1 MAEIH
6 LLSDEII
13 NKIAA
18 GEVIERPASAVK
30 ELIENAIDAGAT
42 RIQVQIEQGG
52 KKKIQVTD
60 NGKGMGAEDLE
71 LCFLRHT
78 TSKLTNADDLF
89 HLQTNGF
96 RGEAVASI
104 AAVSKLT
111 ITSATEDGES
121 GRIVVK
127 GGDVVEKE
135 DIQASRGTTF
145 LVEDLFFNTPVRRTF
160 LGSETSECSRIL
172 DIVLKTAISHPEIRF
187 DYKVGDRTVFTGVPG
202 ELRSRIAEAIGSKVA
217 KSLLPVDY
225 TEAGVHVSGFIS
237 PTTETNGKRNH
248 QFLFMRNRPIENK
261 MVSKAVS
268 QAYEPY
274 GAQCKPV
281 TVLFL
286 DMPDMEFDINVHPAK
301 REVRF
306 ANGNLVFLVVT
317 HAIRDTFTKDLEANS
332 PFIDLSD
339 EFMGKPAQSSFAGQS
354 SFTQQPT
361 AQPAFA
367 ASQQPFGHSA
377 GQAAQVLPQNDLPWE
392 NPFTKTNYAGIT
404 PAPSPT
410 NASYAD
416 KPYAAQSQQA
426 FKQQAQAVKAN
437 TLSDKKSKYDVS
449 DDVQDLFSL
458 PEYGKIIS
466 LEQDLTKPEQP
477 RETPWT
483 PPAFFQ
489 IANTY
494 IAAEDSNGLLII
506 DQHAAHTRV
515 LFEQA
520 MESLQNNIA
529 QDSQELLFPELID
542 LSKQEKEIFRNV
554 DEQLR
559 KLGFFVEQFG
569 GDTYQIR
576 SIPSALPLS
585 RAAKAVHDFLS
596 DVDENDTKSDMVKFQ
611 EAVAK
616 SWAKTNA
623 YQAGDKLKPEEITA
637 LVSQLMITQDP
648 LKSPFGSPTLM
659 RLTLDELSKKFRH

>member
-377 GQAAQVLPQNDLPWE
+377 EQAAQSQPQNDLPWE

-404 PAPSPT
+404 PA
-410 NASYAD
+410 NASFAD

-554 DEQLR
+554 NEQLKR
-559 KLGFFVEQFG
+559 LGFFVEPFG
-569 GDTYQIR
+569 GDTFQIR

-585 RAAKAVHDFLS
+585 RAAKAVHDFLT

-611 EAVAK
+611 EAIAK

>member
-42 RIQVQIEQGG
+42 RIQVQVEQGG

-60 NGKGMGAEDLE
+60 NGKGMGSADLE

-78 TSKLTNADDLF
+78 TSKLTSADDLF

-111 ITSATEDGES
+111 ITSATQDGES
-121 GRIVVK
+121 GRIVIK
-127 GGDVVEKE
+127 GGEIVERE

-145 LVEDLFFNTPVRRTF
+145 LVEDLFYNTPVRRTF

-172 DIVLKTAISHPEIRF
+172 DIVIKTAISHPEIRF

-217 KSLLPVDY
+217 KGLLPVDY
-225 TEAGVHVSGFIS
+225 TEAGVHVTGYIS

-261 MVSKAVS
+261 MVSKAVT

-339 EFMGKPAQSSFAGQS
+339 EFMGKPTQSSPAQSPFAPSSQP
-354 SFTQQPT
+354 SFTPQQFTQSAPEFPT
-361 AQPAFA
+361 AA
-367 ASQQPFGHSA
+367 AISEP
-377 GQAAQVLPQNDLPWE
+377 PQNDLPWE
-392 NPFTKTNYAGIT
+392 KTSKSYPQPSK
-404 PAPSPT
+404 PA
-410 NASYAD
+410 N
-416 KPYAAQSQQA
+416 
-426 FKQQAQAVKAN
+426 AN
-437 TLSDKKSKYDVS
+437 TLSDKKSKYNVS

-466 LEQDLTKPEQP
+466 LEPDFTKPEPP
-477 RETPWT
+477 RETPWA
-483 PPAFFQ
+483 PPSFFQ

-494 IAAEDSNGLLII
+494 IAGEDSNGLLII

-520 MESLQNNIA
+520 MESLQNNIV

-559 KLGFFVEQFG
+559 KLGFFVEPFG

-585 RAAKAVHDFLS
+585 RAAKAVHDFLN
-596 DVDENDTKSDMVKFQ
+596 DVDENDTKNDMVKFQ
-611 EAVAK
+611 EAIAK

-659 RLTLDELSKKFRH
+659 RLTLEDLSKKFRH

>member
-60 NGKGMGAEDLE
+60 NGKGMGAADLD
-71 LCFLRHT
+71 LCYLRHT

-89 HLQTNGF
+89 HLHTNGF

-111 ITSATEDGES
+111 ITSATQEGES

-127 GGDVVEKE
+127 GGEVIEKE

-145 LVEDLFFNTPVRRTF
+145 LVEDLFYNTPVRRTF

-217 KSLLPVDY
+217 KGLLPVDY
-225 TEAGVHVSGFIS
+225 TEAGVHVTGYIS

-317 HAIRDTFTKDLEANS
+317 HAIRDTFTKDLEAHS
-332 PFIDLSD
+332 PIIDLSD
-339 EFMGKPAQSSFAGQS
+339 EFMGGPAPAAAPAVKSEMPGTSEMPAQ
-354 SFTQQPT
+354 
-361 AQPAFA
+361 
-367 ASQQPFGHSA
+367 
-377 GQAAQVLPQNDLPWE
+377 PQNDLPWE
-392 NPFTKTNYAGIT
+392 NPFQQA
-404 PAPSPT
+404 
-410 NASYAD
+410 
-416 KPYAAQSQQA
+416 KPYAAQTQQPSFA
-426 FKQQAQAVKAN
+426 SKPFAQPAKPAN

-466 LEQDLTKPEQP
+466 LEPDHSKPAP
-477 RETPWT
+477 PPETPWA
-483 PPAFFQ
+483 PPSFFQ

-494 IAAEDSNGLLII
+494 IAGEDSNGLLII

-520 MESLQNNIA
+520 MESLQNNIM

-559 KLGFFVEQFG
+559 KLGFFVEPFG

-585 RAAKAVHDFLS
+585 RAAKAVHDFLN
-596 DVDENDTKSDMVKFQ
+596 DVDENDTKNDMVKFQ
-611 EAVAK
+611 EAIAK

-637 LVSQLMITQDP
+637 LVGQLMITQDP

-659 RLTLDELSKKFRH
+659 RLTLEELSKKFRH

>member
-111 ITSATEDGES
+111 ITSATEEGES

-127 GGDVVEKE
+127 GGEVVEKE
-135 DIQASRGTTF
+135 DIQATRGTTF

-172 DIVLKTAISHPEIRF
+172 DIVFKTAISHPEIRF

-317 HAIRDTFTKDLEANS
+317 HAIRDTFTKDMEANS

-339 EFMGKPAQSSFAGQS
+339 EFMGKPSE
-354 SFTQQPT
+354 
-361 AQPAFA
+361 
-367 ASQQPFGHSA
+367 
-377 GQAAQVLPQNDLPWE
+377 QAAPSQLQNDLPWE
-392 NPFTKTNYAGIT
+392 NPFVKTNYAGIT
-404 PAPSPT
+404 PT
-410 NASYAD
+410 NASSNASSTD
-416 KPYAAQSQQA
+416 KPYTPQPKPSFQ
-426 FKQQAQAVKAN
+426 QQAQAVKAN

-477 RETPWT
+477 REAPWT

-542 LSKQEKEIFRNV
+542 LSKQEKEIFRI
-554 DEQLR
+554 
-559 KLGFFVEQFG
+559 
-569 GDTYQIR
+569 GDNTCTSFIG
-576 SIPSALPLS
+576 
-585 RAAKAVHDFLS
+585 V
-596 DVDENDTKSDMVKFQ
+596 
-611 EAVAK
+611 
-616 SWAKTNA
+616 
-623 YQAGDKLKPEEITA
+623 
-637 LVSQLMITQDP
+637 
-648 LKSPFGSPTLM
+648 
-659 RLTLDELSKKFRH
+659 

>member
-60 NGKGMGAEDLE
+60 NGKGMGAADLE

-111 ITSATEDGES
+111 ITSATQDGES
-121 GRIVVK
+121 GRIIIK
-127 GGDVVEKE
+127 GGEVVEKE

-145 LVEDLFFNTPVRRTF
+145 LVEDLFYNTPVRRTF

-172 DIVLKTAISHPEIRF
+172 DIVIKTAISHPEIRF
-187 DYKVGDRTVFTGVPG
+187 DYKVGDRAVFTGVPG

-225 TEAGVHVSGFIS
+225 TEAGVHVTGFIS

-339 EFMGKPAQSSFAGQS
+339 ELMEKPE
-354 SFTQQPT
+354 TPK
-361 AQPAFA
+361 
-367 ASQQPFGHSA
+367 
-377 GQAAQVLPQNDLPWE
+377 NDLPWE
-392 NPFTKTNYAGIT
+392 PHDTVQPNF
-404 PAPSPT
+404 
-410 NASYAD
+410 
-416 KPYAAQSQQA
+416 AQSN
-426 FKQQAQAVKAN
+426 FAQPSFAQPAKPQYPQHASKASE
-437 TLSDKKSKYDVS
+437 LSDKKSKYNVS

-466 LEQDLTKPEQP
+466 LEPDLTKPQP
-477 RETPWT
+477 QPEAPWA
-483 PPAFFQ
+483 PPTFFQ

-494 IAAEDSNGLLII
+494 IAGEDANGLLII
-506 DQHAAHTRV
+506 DQHAAHTRI

-542 LSKQEKEIFRNV
+542 LSKQEKEIFHHV

-559 KLGFFVEQFG
+559 KLGFFVEPFG
-569 GDTYQIR
+569 GDTFQIR

-585 RAAKAVHDFLS
+585 RAAKAVHDFLN
-596 DVDENDTKSDMVKFQ
+596 DVDENDTKDDMVKFQ
-611 EAVAK
+611 EAIAK

-637 LVSQLMITQDP
+637 LVGQLMITQDP
-648 LKSPFGSPTLM
+648 LKSPFGNPTLM

>member
-42 RIQVQIEQGG
+42 RIQIQIEQGG
-52 KKKIQVTD
+52 KKKIQVQD
-60 NGKGMGAEDLE
+60 NGKGMGSADLE

-111 ITSATEDGES
+111 ITSATQEGES
-121 GRIVVK
+121 GRIVIK
-127 GGDVVEKE
+127 GGEVIEREDV
-135 DIQASRGTTF
+135 QASRGTTF
-145 LVEDLFFNTPVRRTF
+145 LVEDLFYNTPVRRTF

-187 DYKVGDRTVFTGVPG
+187 DYKIGDRTVFTGVPG

-225 TEAGVHVSGFIS
+225 TEAGVHVTGYIS

-339 EFMGKPAQSSFAGQS
+339 ELMGKPAQAPFENPAHSSNAQS
-354 SFTQQPT
+354 PFTATPQAFTPSSQ
-361 AQPAFA
+361 AQSLKDP
-367 ASQQPFGHSA
+367 
-377 GQAAQVLPQNDLPWE
+377 VQNDLPWE
-392 NPFTKTNYAGIT
+392 T
-404 PAPSPT
+404 PRKPVPSQP
-410 NASYAD
+410 
-416 KPYAAQSQQA
+416 AQSA
-426 FKQQAQAVKAN
+426 S
-437 TLSDKKSKYDVS
+437 TLSDKRSKYDVS

-466 LEQDLTKPEQP
+466 LENDLTKPEQP
-477 RETPWT
+477 QNVPWA

-494 IAAEDSNGLLII
+494 IAGEDSNGLLII

-542 LSKQEKEIFRNV
+542 LSKQEKEIFHNV

-559 KLGFFVEQFG
+559 KLGFFVEPFG
-569 GDTYQIR
+569 GDTFQIR
-576 SIPSALPLS
+576 SIPSSLPLS
-585 RAAKAVHDFLS
+585 RAAKAVHDFLN
-596 DVDENDTKSDMVKFQ
+596 DVDENDTKNDMVKFQ
-611 EAVAK
+611 EAIAK

-637 LVSQLMITQDP
+637 LVAQLMITQDP
-648 LKSPFGSPTLM
+648 LKSPFGNPTLM

>member
-111 ITSATEDGES
+111 ITSATEEGES

-187 DYKVGDRTVFTGVPG
+187 DYKVGERTVFTGVPG

-261 MVSKAVS
+261 MVSKAIS

-339 EFMGKPAQSSFAGQS
+339 EFMGKQPQS

-367 ASQQPFGHSA
+367 AAQQPFGHSA
-377 GQAAQVLPQNDLPWE
+377 EQAAQSQPQNDLPWE

-410 NASYAD
+410 NASFAD

-559 KLGFFVEQFG
+559 KLGFFVEPFG

-596 DVDENDTKSDMVKFQ
+596 DVDENDTKNDMVKFQ
-611 EAVAK
+611 EAIAK

>member
-111 ITSATEDGES
+111 ITSATEEGES

-127 GGDVVEKE
+127 GGEVVEKE

-248 QFLFMRNRPIENK
+248 QFIFMRNRPIENK

-317 HAIRDTFTKDLEANS
+317 HAIRDTFTKDMEANS

-339 EFMGKPAQSSFAGQS
+339 EFMGKPSQA
-354 SFTQQPT
+354 SFTQPSFTPPSFTQSSSAQPT
-361 AQPAFA
+361 SANTAQ
-367 ASQQPFGHSA
+367 SA
-377 GQAAQVLPQNDLPWE
+377 YVPPTEQAAPSQFQNDLPWE
-392 NPFTKTNYAGIT
+392 Q
-404 PAPSPT
+404 APVPQRPRP
-410 NASYAD
+410 N
-416 KPYAAQSQQA
+416 
-426 FKQQAQAVKAN
+426 V
-437 TLSDKKSKYDVS
+437 LSDKKSKYDVS

-554 DEQLR
+554 NEQLK
-559 KLGFFVEQFG
+559 KLGFFVEPFG
-569 GDTYQIR
+569 GDTFQIR

-585 RAAKAVHDFLS
+585 RAAKAVHDFLT
-596 DVDENDTKSDMVKFQ
+596 DVDENETKNDMVKFQ
-611 EAVAK
+611 EAIAK

-648 LKSPFGSPTLM
+648 LKSPFGNPTLM

>member
-60 NGKGMGAEDLE
+60 NGKGMGNADLE
-71 LCFLRHT
+71 LCYLRHT
-78 TSKLTNADDLF
+78 TSKLTSADDLF

-111 ITSATEDGES
+111 ITSATQDGES
-121 GRIVVK
+121 GRIVIK
-127 GGDVVEKE
+127 GGEIIERE

-145 LVEDLFFNTPVRRTF
+145 LVEDLFYNTPVRRTF

-172 DIVLKTAISHPEIRF
+172 DIIIKTAISHPEIRF

-225 TEAGVHVSGFIS
+225 TEAGVHVTGYIS

-339 EFMGKPAQSSFAGQS
+339 EFMGKPAATSAQAPFA
-354 SFTQQPT
+354 QPT
-361 AQPAFA
+361 PTPFA
-367 ASQQPFGHSA
+367 PGIATSEQ
-377 GQAAQVLPQNDLPWE
+377 PQNDLPWE
-392 NPFTKTNYAGIT
+392 SAQPSFAQPSSASAT
-404 PAPSPT
+404 PAS
-410 NASYAD
+410 
-416 KPYAAQSQQA
+416 KPYAQPAKPSA
-426 FKQQAQAVKAN
+426 
-437 TLSDKKSKYDVS
+437 TSSLSDKKSKYDVS

-466 LEQDLTKPEQP
+466 LEPDHTKPEPP
-477 RETPWT
+477 RETPWA
-483 PPAFFQ
+483 PPSFFQ

-494 IAAEDSNGLLII
+494 IAGEDSNGLLII

-559 KLGFFVEQFG
+559 KLGFFVEPFG

-585 RAAKAVHDFLS
+585 RAAKAVHDFLN
-596 DVDENDTKSDMVKFQ
+596 DVDENDTKNDMVKFQ
-611 EAVAK
+611 EAIAK

-659 RLTLDELSKKFRH
+659 RLTLEELSKKFRH

>member
-60 NGKGMGAEDLE
+60 NGKGMGNADLE

-111 ITSATEDGES
+111 ITSATQDGES
-121 GRIVVK
+121 GRIVIK
-127 GGDVVEKE
+127 GGEIVEREDV
-135 DIQASRGTTF
+135 QASRGTTF
-145 LVEDLFFNTPVRRTF
+145 LVEDLFYNTPVRRTV

-172 DIVLKTAISHPEIRF
+172 DIVIKTAISHPEIRF

-217 KSLLPVDY
+217 KGLLPVDY
-225 TEAGVHVSGFIS
+225 TEAGVHVTGYIS

-306 ANGNLVFLVVT
+306 ANGNMVFLVVT

-339 EFMGKPAQSSFAGQS
+339 EFMGKPTASTSAQSPFTQTPFAQSSSTQ
-354 SFTQQPT
+354 FTQTPFEQST
-361 AQPAFA
+361 QPAPATF
-367 ASQQPFGHSA
+367 SEQPK
-377 GQAAQVLPQNDLPWE
+377 NDLPWE
-392 NPFTKTNYAGIT
+392 TAQSTK
-404 PAPSPT
+404 PAT
-410 NASYAD
+410 
-416 KPYAAQSQQA
+416 KPYALPP
-426 FKQQAQAVKAN
+426 KA
-437 TLSDKKSKYDVS
+437 TSSLSDKKSKYDVS

-466 LEQDLTKPEQP
+466 LEPDHSKPAP
-477 RETPWT
+477 PPETPWA
-483 PPAFFQ
+483 PPSFFQ

-494 IAAEDSNGLLII
+494 IAGEDSNGLLII

-559 KLGFFVEQFG
+559 KLGFFVEPFG

-585 RAAKAVHDFLS
+585 RAAKAVHDFLN
-596 DVDENDTKSDMVKFQ
+596 DVDENDTKNDMVKFQ
-611 EAVAK
+611 EAIAK

-637 LVSQLMITQDP
+637 LVGQLMITQDP

-659 RLTLDELSKKFRH
+659 RLTLEELSKKFRH